1 MTEDVVLQVGR
12 DALYLMVS
20 LGGPLLLSALFVG
33 LLIGILQAAI
43 QVQEQTLSF
52 IPKRA
57 SLVVALIVLGPYLLQ
72 LWITFTQSL
81 FLQIPDLIG

>member
-52 IPKRA
+52 IPKLA

>member
-52 IPKRA
+52 IPKLA
-57 SLVVALIVLGPYLLQ
+57 SLVVALMILGPYLLQ
-72 LWITFTQSL
+72 LWIGFTQSL

>member
-52 IPKRA
+52 IPKLA
-57 SLVVALIVLGPYLLQ
+57 SLVVALMILGPYLLQ

>member
-52 IPKRA
+52 IPKLA
-57 SLVVALIVLGPYLLQ
+57 SLVVALMILGPYLFRN
-72 LWITFTQSL
+72 T
-81 FLQIPDLIG
+81 

>member
-52 IPKRA
+52 IPKLA
-57 SLVVALIVLGPYLLQ
+57 SLVVALMILGPYLLQ
-72 LWITFTQSL
+72 LWIGFTQSL
-81 FLQIPDLIG
+81 FLQIPD

>member
-52 IPKRA
+52 IPKLA
-57 SLVVALIVLGPYLLQ
+57 SLVVALMILGPYLLQ
-72 LWITFTQSL
+72 LWISFTQSL

>member
-33 LLIGILQAAI
+33 LLIGI
-43 QVQEQTLSF
+43 
-52 IPKRA
+52 
-57 SLVVALIVLGPYLLQ
+57 
-72 LWITFTQSL
+72 
-81 FLQIPDLIG
+81 